1 MKFGLICEG
10 ITDFSVL
17 KNIIDGVFEEVDVQ
31 PRIRELQPLLD
42 VHTNKQ
48 ENFGGWEQVAEY
60 LKSDR
65 FEDAVVNHDYIVVQI
80 DTDVSNHPN
89 FNACCPSL
97 ADKDQT
103 VFLDEIKAKMIEW
116 VDSFEA
122 DTYDFYKEK
131 IVFCICI
138 HSLEC
143 WVLLI
148 HGDDKQR
155 NQIKSCTRRLVQVN
169 KRKNIG
175 FIEKDAD
182 SYDHISKKFKK
193 DKNLVGFRG
202 VSYSFDAFV
211 DQLIAIRDGVGLKTS
226 VSVASPTS
234 DHQH

>member
-17 KNIIDGVFEEVDVQ
+17 KNIIDGIFEEVDVQ
-31 PRIRELQPLLD
+31 PRIRELQPFVD

-48 ENFGGWEQVAEY
+48 ANFGGWEQVAEY

-80 DTDVSNHPN
+80 DTDVSNHAN

-97 ADKDQT
+97 ADSNQV
-103 VFLDEIKAKMIEW
+103 VFLDSIKSKMIEW
-116 VDSFEA
+116 MDSFEA
-122 DTYDFYKEK
+122 DTYDLYKDK

-143 WVLLI
+143 WILLI
-148 HGDDKQR
+148 HGDQNIRNKIKKCDDKLAL
-155 NQIKSCTRRLVQVN
+155 IHG
-169 KRKNIG
+169 RKNIG
-175 FIEKDAD
+175 FIAKNAD
-182 SYDHISKKFKK
+182 SYDSMTKRFKK

-211 DQLIAIRDGVGLKTS
+211 DQLIAIRDSVGLKTP
-226 VSVASPTS
+226 VSVASPMS
-234 DHQH
+234 DHQY

>member
-17 KNIIDGVFEEVDVQ
+17 KNIIEGVFEKVDVQ
-31 PRIRELQPLLD
+31 PRIRELQPLVD

-48 ENFGGWEQVAEY
+48 ANFGGWEQVAEY

-97 ADKDQT
+97 ADSDQ
-103 VFLDEIKAKMIEW
+103 VDFLNSIKFKMIEW
-116 VDSFEA
+116 MDNFA
-122 DTYDFYKEK
+122 DDTYECYKEK

-143 WVLLI
+143 WILLI
-148 HGDDKQR
+148 HGDR
-155 NQIKSCTRRLVQVN
+155 NNQNKIKKCDN
-169 KRKNIG
+169 KLALMHSRKNIG
-175 FIEKDAD
+175 FIAKNAD
-182 SYDHISKKFKK
+182 SYDRMTQKFKLNK
-193 DKNLVGFRG
+193 DLVGCMG
-202 VSYSFDAFV
+202 ISHSFDTFIN
-211 DQLIAIRDGVGLKTS
+211 QLAAIRD
-226 VSVASPTS
+226 SVAVAPI
-234 DHQH
+234 DND

>member
-17 KNIIDGVFEEVDVQ
+17 KNIIDGVFEKVDVQ

-48 ENFGGWEQVAEY
+48 ANFGGWEQVAEY

-89 FNACCPSL
+89 FNARCPSL
-97 ADKDQT
+97 ADSDQV
-103 VFLDEIKAKMIEW
+103 VFWGSIKSKMIEW
-116 VDSFEA
+116 MDNFA
-122 DTYDFYKEK
+122 DDTYEDYKEK
-131 IVFCICI
+131 IIFCICI

-148 HGDDKQR
+148 HGDQNIRNKIKKCEDK
-155 NQIKSCTRRLVQVN
+155 LVLIHG
-169 KRKNIG
+169 RKNIG
-175 FIEKDAD
+175 FIAKNAD
-182 SYDHISKKFKK
+182 SYDYMTKIFKK
-193 DKNLVGFRG
+193 DKYLIGFKG

-211 DQLIAIRDGVGLKTS
+211 DQLIAIRDSVGLNTP
-226 VSVASPTS
+226 VSAASPMS
-234 DHQH
+234 DHPH